1 VVQRI
6 KGVSVKA
13 DLTLTLSCEEREKA
27 QEGKMVEQASCL
39 FYKIG
44 DE

>member
-1 VVQRI
+1 MVQRI

-13 DLTLTLSCEEREKA
+13 DLTLTLSCEEREKT
-27 QEGKMVEQASCL
+27 QEAKMVEQVSCL

-44 DE
+44 EE